1 MTKMRALLLAAAVV
15 CIASPAMAGPR
26 MAGNS
31 PIDNSPI
38 NPWASVWACATAEY
52 AKRCNIELTPRG
64 HCQCIGG
71 GSMGWRLNEYY
82 GPGARNLA
90 PRGEGP

>member
-1 MTKMRALLLAAAVV
+1 MTEMRALLLAAAVFSA
-15 CIASPAMAGPR
+15 ASPAMAGTR
-26 MAGNS
+26 VAVNS
-31 PIDNSPI
+31 LS
-38 NPWASVWACATAEY
+38 NPWAPVWACTAYEY
-52 AKRCNIELTPRG
+52 AKRCNVELTVRSQ

>member
-1 MTKMRALLLAAAVV
+1 MTKMSRLLLAAAVFGG
-15 CIASPAMAGPR
+15 ASPALAGVR
-26 MAGNS
+26 M
-31 PIDNSPI
+31 PI
-38 NPWASVWACATAEY
+38 NPWTPVWACTAAEY
-52 AKRCNIELTPRG
+52 AKRCNIELTRHG

-90 PRGEGP
+90 PRGGGP

>member
-1 MTKMRALLLAAAVV
+1 MTKMRTLLLAAAAFGT
-15 CIASPAMAGPR
+15 ASPALAGAR
-26 MAGNS
+26 MPINS
-31 PIDNSPI
+31 LF
-38 NPWASVWACATAEY
+38 NPWAPVWACTAAEY
-52 AKRCNIELTPRG
+52 AKRCNIELTRHG

>member
-1 MTKMRALLLAAAVV
+1 MTKTRTLLLAAAVF
-15 CIASPAMAGPR
+15 CAASPAMAGVR
-26 MAGNS
+26 MPS
-31 PIDNSPI
+31 NSPI
-38 NPWASVWACATAEY
+38 NPWAPVWACTAAEY
-52 AKRCNIELTPRG
+52 AKRCNIELTRHG

-82 GPGARNLA
+82 GPGAHNLA

>member
-1 MTKMRALLLAAAVV
+1 MTKMGTLLLAAAVFGV
-15 CIASPAMAGPR
+15 ASPALAGVR
-26 MAGNS
+26 M
-31 PIDNSPI
+31 PI
-38 NPWASVWACATAEY
+38 NPWAPVWASTAAEH
-52 AKRCNIELTPRG
+52 AKRCNIELTRHG

-90 PRGEGP
+90 PRGDGP